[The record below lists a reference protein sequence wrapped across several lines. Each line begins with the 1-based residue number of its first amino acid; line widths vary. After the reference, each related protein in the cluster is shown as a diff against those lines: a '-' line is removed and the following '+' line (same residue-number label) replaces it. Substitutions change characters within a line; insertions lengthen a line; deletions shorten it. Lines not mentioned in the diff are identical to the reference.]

1 MLKAVGVADKE
12 ADAEQM
18 AVKLNEYFKERVLFE
33 GMPVT
38 GDIMGDIRKEN
49 PDLLVTL
56 DLAGFDRTTFTDGV
70 AYNLLDCKQVHLIL
84 QEDLENEKYLAKPLS
99 IAMFFGTVG
108 EAYGE
113 ELVSKYPEIPWLRV
127 IDNKHTEAKGN
138 YDRAIGQLIEIVLK
152 ECKLV

>member
-1 MLKAVGVADKE
+1 MLKAIVVADKE
-12 ADAEQM
+12 ADAEQV

-33 GMPVT
+33 GMSVT
-38 GDIMGDIRKEN
+38 KDIMGDIRKEN

-84 QEDLENEKYLAKPLS
+84 QKNLDNEKYLAKPLS
-99 IAMFFGTVG
+99 IAMFFGIIG

-113 ELVSKYPEIPWLRV
+113 ELLNKYPEIPWLKTV
-127 IDNKHTEAKGN
+127 MQKDTMEIAK
-138 YDRAIGQLIEIVLK
+138 LVEIVLS
-152 ECKLV
+152 ECGLA